1 MHKTIKI
8 RRIDSRT
15 IKTRRREAQLTDSF
29 GEALYL
35 GLAPRPGREQQKTV
49 LRQSLYWLD
58 RKINATQRPKQSVCS
73 WLPIGRVMK
82 ENFMARALNKNK
94 KPETNNKNRACN
106 YFLGSFGSPCSFW
119 RSAQTTTSPSSAFA
133 ASYTIPRLNARIPA
147 HHAVIL
153 RFWPN
158 IPSNSASHAEEAVPV
173 IPYSPASYA
182 THPQHT

>member
-82 ENFMARALNKNK
+82 EKLHGEGTQQKQEARINNK
-94 KPETNNKNRACN
+94 KSTQLL
-106 YFLGSFGSPCSFW
+106 LGEL
-119 RSAQTTTSPSSAFA
+119 
-133 ASYTIPRLNARIPA
+133 RLP
-147 HHAVIL
+147 L
-153 RFWPN
+153 
-158 IPSNSASHAEEAVPV
+158 
-173 IPYSPASYA
+173 
-182 THPQHT
+182 